1 MDTVSGEI
9 DRSGICLCV
18 LCGLPAAGKSTLVRT
33 LPSYTRKKGWR
44 IFILSYDEI
53 IPEEAYE
60 LRKENDALMDT
71 QSSWKSYR
79 QEVLQCLDAFL
90 QSQNAPVCA
99 NRGEAWARFERVAQ
113 DQQVLKA
120 SDDSLRQMSHI
131 KSEPLFVLLDD
142 NFYYPSMRYEVYQL
156 AKKHSLGFC
165 QIYLRCPLNVCL
177 TRNRM
182 RGCPLPD
189 EVIVE
194 MAKRIEPPNPL
205 KNTWEQKSLTLTST
219 IDFSQQD
226 IELLIQLLGAAL
238 ENPLTP
244 IQDNTEQK
252 EADRQSC
259 ASSIVHQADQAC
271 RRLVSQAMRDAK
283 ECKWTASNMKSLAAE
298 LNQLK
303 TKFLEDLRK
312 QVLQGYPICPGET
325 INVELV
331 VSRAVSVF
339 DQEKNY
345 IMRKYS
351 TEPVKHL

>member
-99 NRGEAWARFERVAQ
+99 NR
-113 DQQVLKA
+113 D
-120 SDDSLRQMSHI
+120 
-131 KSEPLFVLLDD
+131 
-142 NFYYPSMRYEVYQL
+142 
-156 AKKHSLGFC
+156 SLGFC